1 MKTNIIKKCTTCNKE
16 LGRNKKRF
24 CGDLCYIKYKKE
36 RDKKRYNLFRANF
49 PEMPCSICGD
59 IFKPIRK
66 NNTACS
72 RVCSSMQARNRQQ
85 IKRVKKRK
93 LPKVGPLE
101 KKPLVIVQDFSK
113 FKRVNTAEFNPS
125 DNTKSA
131 VEEYLKKGNTI
142 LKFPDEPRPKIPSVN
157 IVNGHSI
164 ETVMGFGLEF
174 EYDSNMRC
182 FNYNFTAKNLRADDY

>member
-1 MKTNIIKKCTTCNKE
+1 MKTNKIRKCTTCDKE

-36 RDKKRYNLFRANF
+36 RDKRRYDLIRANF

-72 RVCSSMQARNRQQ
+72 RVCSSIQARDRQQ
-85 IKRVKKRK
+85 SKRVKKRK
-93 LPKVGPLE
+93 LPKVAPLN

-142 LKFPDEPRPKIPSVN
+142 LKFPDEPRAKVPSVN
-157 IVNGHSI
+157 IKNGWTI
-164 ETVMGFGLEF
+164 EEKIGFGY
-174 EYDSNMRC
+174 EYENEQQDIWDNVKEMV
-182 FNYNFTAKNLRADDY
+182 

>member
-1 MKTNIIKKCTTCNKE
+1 MKTNKTRKCTTCDKE

-24 CGDLCYIKYKKE
+24 CGDLCYIKYMKE
-36 RDKKRYNLFRANF
+36 RDKRRYDLIRANF
-49 PEMPCSICGD
+49 LEMPCSICVD

-72 RVCSSMQARNRQQ
+72 RVCSSIQARDKQQ
-85 IKRVKKRK
+85 SKRVKKRK
-93 LPKVGPLE
+93 LPKVAPLN

-113 FKRVNTAEFNPS
+113 FKRVKTAEFNPS

-142 LKFPDEPRPKIPSVN
+142 LKLPDEPRPKIPSVN
-157 IVNGHSI
+157 IINGHSI
-164 ETVMGFGLEF
+164 ETTMGFGLEF
-174 EYDSNMRC
+174 EYDSNIRC
-182 FNYNFTAKNLRADDY
+182 FNYSSTDKNLRADDF